1 MTGLKEEYT
10 KFLADLEKNIKNEE
24 DLNYIKQRFASFVDV
39 IIDQM
44 EKIITYKEV
53 KMQQLEDTQK
63 ELQDKLSKMENI
75 IDNIEKD
82 IYAED
87 GFDFEIV
94 CPYCNYQFE
103 TEFDENQK
111 EVKCPECNNVIE
123 LDWSCDDD
131 CEDHCG
137 DGCDS
142 CGGCGHHHDTDQD
155 IEDDM

>member
-1 MTGLKEEYT
+1 MGIKEQLQKLMLDMKSNIRDEKDLKYVQENVIT
-10 KFLADLEKNIKNEE
+10 TLADMLQKMD
-24 DLNYIKQRFASFVDV
+24 DLNNNNQIKIAKLE
-39 IIDQM
+39 
-44 EKIITYKEV
+44 EKIDR
-53 KMQQLEDTQK
+53 MAK
-63 ELQDKLSKMENI
+63 ELYLNDVYDM
-75 IDNIEKD
+75 
-82 IYAED
+82 
-87 GFDFEIV
+87 EIV

-142 CGGCGHHHDTDQD
+142 CSGCGHHHDTDQD
-155 IEDDM
+155 LEDDM

>member
-1 MTGLKEEYT
+1 MLQKM
-10 KFLADLEKNIKNEE
+10 D
-24 DLNYIKQRFASFVDV
+24 DLNNNNQIKIAKLE
-39 IIDQM
+39 
-44 EKIITYKEV
+44 EKIDR
-53 KMQQLEDTQK
+53 MAK
-63 ELQDKLSKMENI
+63 ELYLNDVY
-75 IDNIEKD
+75 D
-82 IYAED
+82 I
-87 GFDFEIV
+87 EIV

-142 CGGCGHHHDTDQD
+142 CGGCGHHNDTDQD
-155 IEDDM
+155 LEDDM

>member
-1 MTGLKEEYT
+1 M
-10 KFLADLEKNIKNEE
+10 
-24 DLNYIKQRFASFVDV
+24 VD
-39 IIDQM
+39 
-44 EKIITYKEV
+44 E
-53 KMQQLEDTQK
+53 
-63 ELQDKLSKMENI
+63 
-75 IDNIEKD
+75 IEGD
-82 IYAED
+82 IYED
-87 GFDFEIV
+87 EDSYEFEIV

-142 CGGCGHHHDTDQD
+142 CSGCGHHHDIDQD
-155 IEDDM
+155 LEDDM

>member
-1 MTGLKEEYT
+1 MDISSLINKVKGAKKSKEE
-10 KFLADLEKNIKNEE
+10 K
-24 DLNYIKQRFASFVDV
+24 
-39 IIDQM
+39 
-44 EKIITYKEV
+44 
-53 KMQQLEDTQK
+53 QK
-63 ELQDKLSKMENI
+63 E
-75 IDNIEKD
+75 IEKKS
-82 IYAED
+82 ALMED
-87 GFDFEIV
+87 SLNKIEKELYITDNDNYDFEIV

-142 CGGCGHHHDTDQD
+142 CSGCGHHHDTDQD
-155 IEDDM
+155 LEDDM